1 MSVDTADP
9 PLEQDP
15 SGRAP
20 LRPRSRRAVG
30 APGALLDRWPFRRKL
45 NVLVIVP
52 LTVVGVLLGLAV
64 HSEVQQAR
72 DAARTARLVR
82 DSGQVARLINDI
94 QAEHRQ
100 ALLLSVL
107 QDAVRPGATLPS
119 TADYRRAQRSTDE
132 RATAVRSAF
141 GADLP
146 KEEARA
152 LDYVQR
158 LSVLRDK
165 VERGSVPAAGID
177 PAYAAAV
184 GYLID
189 GIGLDHFSGSPSSS
203 AVELV
208 DTVLRADAAHAAFEG
223 GVFSAQTRDAN
234 ALTEYTRAVGAH
246 RVFEEQSE
254 RFARIADPDQ
264 VLRLDGIER
273 HAEENGFEDRF
284 AQLKIDPSSLQGQ
297 STRELRTAMA
307 AGTRQAGARLE
318 ITRSL
323 IDQIA
328 DRADGLSQDAL
339 HKALAL
345 LALAVLG
352 FAAWL
357 GFSILVRRS
366 VVRPL
371 AALTGAAH
379 QVVEVAGEELAKVE
393 DDDATD
399 STPLRPRP
407 IPVPVRDEIGAL
419 AEAFNQVQVTAAA
432 LLERQVLSRRNV
444 GEMFGNVGRR
454 VSNLTTRQLSLIDAV
469 EREETDPG
477 LLERLYRIDH
487 IAVRLQR
494 NADSLMLLA
503 GIRETELDAR
513 PTSLANVIRAAL
525 GQIEG
530 YQRVS
535 LRAETEVTVA
545 PDITGDLTLMLAE
558 LLENAVEFSPSDTPV
573 EVVVRPGTDVS
584 AEGGALV
591 EVIDHGLGMGA
602 ERLAE
607 ENARLV
613 RRERLDLV
621 PTKVLGLFVV
631 GSLARRWGVR
641 ITLSRTPGGGVTGSV
656 WIPAPLLLELSPLEK
671 PAPAPGSSSGSD
683 SGSGSGSD
691 SGSGSGPGSGS
702 GSGSGSVMGPVA
714 ASGSGSGSG
723 PVVAS
728 GSGSGSASAER
739 PAGSGPESG
748 APAPAATPLPV
759 LASTTAP
766 ERHPAA
772 PTTGTGL
779 PRRLPTGARTSTESA
794 RKGAESARKN
804 ADSARTGAEPVRT
817 PHEPSAEKNPD
828 AAHEPN
834 VAKAHEPGAGKVPNA
849 PSAGTAAPASRPLRR
864 RVRGATLDKTT
875 SPADRAIPAVRGPVD
890 ADAVRSELDAF
901 EAAVRRAEQD
911 SAATQAEPTPSTHQ
925 RPRKES
931 GSDHADR

>member
-64 HSEVQQAR
+64 HSEVRQAR

-393 DDDATD
+393 EDDATD

-671 PAPAPGSSSGSD
+671 PAPAPAPGSSSGSD
-683 SGSGSGSD
+683 YGSDAGSD

-702 GSGSGSVMGPVA
+702 GSGSGSVMGPVV
-714 ASGSGSGSG
+714 ASG
-723 PVVAS
+723 S

-779 PRRLPTGARTSTESA
+779 PRRLPTGPRTSTESARTSTESA
-794 RKGAESARKN
+794 RTN
-804 ADSARTGAEPVRT
+804 ADSAGTGAEPVRT

-834 VAKAHEPGAGKVPNA
+834 VAKTHAPNAAKAHEPGAGKVPNA

>member
-631 GSLARRWGVR
+631 GSLARRWGLRV
-641 ITLSRTPGGGVTGSV
+641 TLSRTPGGGVTGSV

-671 PAPAPGSSSGSD
+671 PAPAPAPGSSSGSD

-691 SGSGSGPGSGS
+691 SGS

-723 PVVAS
+723 PVAA
-728 GSGSGSASAER
+728 SGSGSASAER

-748 APAPAATPLPV
+748 APVPAATPLPV

-779 PRRLPTGARTSTESA
+779 PRRLPTAARTSTESA
-794 RKGAESARKN
+794 RTSTE
-804 ADSARTGAEPVRT
+804 SARTGAESVRT

-834 VAKAHEPGAGKVPNA
+834 VAKAHEPGAGKVPHA

>member
-1 MSVDTADP
+1 M
-9 PLEQDP
+9 
-15 SGRAP
+15 
-20 LRPRSRRAVG
+20 
-30 APGALLDRWPFRRKL
+30 
-45 NVLVIVP
+45 IVP

-165 VERGSVPAAGID
+165 VERGSVPAAEID

-297 STRELRTAMA
+297 STRELRTVMA

-328 DRADGLSQDAL
+328 DRADDLSRDAL

-631 GSLARRWGVR
+631 GNLARRWGVR
-641 ITLSRTPGGGVTGSV
+641 VTLSRTPGGGVTGSV

-671 PAPAPGSSSGSD
+671 PAPSPAPGSSSGSD

-691 SGSGSGPGSGS
+691 SGSGSGSGAGSGS
-702 GSGSGSVMGPVA
+702 GSAMGSVA

-723 PVVAS
+723 PVAAS
-728 GSGSGSASAER
+728 GSGSASASAER

-779 PRRLPTGARTSTESA
+779 PRRLPTAARTSTESA
-794 RKGAESARKN
+794 RTVTESARTN
-804 ADSARTGAEPVRT
+804 ADSARTGTESVRT

-828 AAHEPN
+828 AAHAPN
-834 VAKAHEPGAGKVPNA
+834 LAKAHEPGAGKVPNA